1 MKVLIFSNTNLR
13 KVVYCLTV
21 FAGVAAALWFVAG
34 SNPTSAVSNSAGNT
48 VAVSPAATFPG
59 TGVGAIP
66 DGLAGTPPQYGAPL
80 VVSFAVAGVSGPVT
94 DVSVS
99 MTLTHTWVGDVDV
112 ILRAPG
118 GTPSMV
124 VVSRIGVTTATSF
137 GSANDYSGTYVFT
150 DTAAGANIWTAAA
163 TNPVPAGTYRTT
175 APGQAGQTNPAPVTS
190 LNTTFGGMTPAAAN
204 GTWTLSFRDAASADI
219 GTVTAASLTV
229 NPTGVV
235 TPDDAPVDMNGDG
248 LTDFVIVRN
257 TGGGPGGQ
265 ITWMTNLNGIGPIQG
280 AQWGLQGDE
289 FVPADYDGDDKDDI
303 AVWRPLPG
311 TGSTW
316 YVLNSATQTARVE
329 QYGLSTD
336 DPSVVDD
343 YDGDNKA
350 DLAVYRSGTVA
361 CPAAGC
367 ESNWFYRTTA
377 GGPVTTVRWGQNGDF
392 PVPGD
397 FNGDGKAD
405 FCVQRNAGGGQG
417 RFFVGYNAG
426 GTLPPVVQPSFV
438 FGASTDVILPGD
450 YDGDDKTDICVIRG
464 IGGQINWFYHPSDG
478 SADVLYQVFGNS
490 ATDFPVPGDYD
501 GDGRIDLAVWR
512 PDIDPTQSFFFFRK
526 TSNGAINQ
534 FEWGQNGDYPPA
546 NYNNH

>member
-1 MKVLIFSNTNLR
+1 MLYCVTIF
-13 KVVYCLTV
+13 
-21 FAGVAAALWFVAG
+21 AIVAAGLWFVAG
-34 SNPTSAVSNSAGNT
+34 SNPTNAVANNAANSVILQAATVFSNPAAIAPADRTSNSAGTNPGIPPSNYPSPIVVSGLIGT
-48 VAVSPAATFPG
+48 VSKVTVTFSITSTFPDDFDILLVG
-59 TGVGAIP
+59 PTGARSLVMSDAGGSGDPNNVSYTWDQTAALMP
-66 DGLAGTPPQYGAPL
+66 DGP
-80 VVSFAVAGVSGPVT
+80 
-94 DVSVS
+94 
-99 MTLTHTWVGDVDV
+99 
-112 ILRAPG
+112 
-118 GTPSMV
+118 
-124 VVSRIGVTTATSF
+124 TT
-137 GSANDYSGTYVFT
+137 
-150 DTAAGANIWTAAA
+150 I
-163 TNPVPAGTYRTT
+163 VPTGTYRPSNYVGLATPEPGGQDNFPAPGPGLLSYTTDFNVFNGT
-175 APGQAGQTNPAPVTS
+175 AP
-190 LNTTFGGMTPAAAN
+190 N
-204 GTWTLSFRDAASADI
+204 GTWNLYVVDDQQIDTMSLPGGWSID
-219 GTVTAASLTV
+219 VTTT
-229 NPTGVV
+229 NV
-235 TPDDAPVDMNGDG
+235 TPDDAPLDMNGDG

-316 YVLNSATQTARVE
+316 FILNSATQTARVE

-350 DLAVYRSGTVA
+350 DLAVYRSGTVS
-361 CPAAGC
+361 CPTPGC

-377 GGPVTTVRWGQNGDF
+377 GGPITTIRWGQNGDF

-426 GTLPPVVQPSFV
+426 GTLPPVVQPSFI
-438 FGASTDVILPGD
+438 FGTPTDVILPGD
-450 YDGDDKTDICVIRG
+450 YDGDDKTDICVVRG

-478 SADVLYQVFGNS
+478 SADVLYQAFGVS
-490 ATDFPVPGDYD
+490 ATDFPTPGDYD

-512 PDIDPTQSFFFFRK
+512 PDIDPTQTFFFFRK
-526 TSNGAINQ
+526 TTNGAINQ

>member
-1 MKVLIFSNTNLR
+1 MSWAKISESARTLI
-13 KVVYCLTV
+13 YCVTV
-21 FAGVAAALWFVAG
+21 FAVVAAALWFVAG
-34 SNPTSAVSNSAGNT
+34 SNPTSAVSNGAGNT

-80 VVSFAVAGVSGPVT
+80 VVSFAVAGVSAAVT

-235 TPDDAPVDMNGDG
+235 VTNDAPLDFNADG
-248 LTDFVIVRN
+248 KTDYVVVRN
-257 TGGGPGGQ
+257 VGGGPNGQVRWFWNINGG
-265 ITWMTNLNGIGPIQG
+265 G
-280 AQWGLQGDE
+280 ATQAADWGLASDFFISE
-289 FVPADYDGDDKDDI
+289 DFDNDNKDDI
-303 AVWRPLPG
+303 AVWRPG
-311 TGSTW
+311 AATVAAF
-316 YVLNSATQTARVE
+316 YILNSATQTARVE
-329 QYGLSTD
+329 AFGQTGD
-336 DPSVVDD
+336 DPTVVDD
-343 YDGDNKA
+343 YNNNGSA
-350 DLAVYRSGTVA
+350 DLAVYR
-361 CPAAGC
+361 AGANAGDP
-367 ESNWFYRTTA
+367 STWYVRTTPNGA
-377 GGPVTTVRWGQNGDF
+377 VNFIPWGQNGDF
-392 PVPGD
+392 P
-397 FNGDGKAD
+397 A
-405 FCVQRNAGGGQG
+405 
-417 RFFVGYNAG
+417 
-426 GTLPPVVQPSFV
+426 
-438 FGASTDVILPGD
+438 PGD
-450 YDGDDKTDICVIRG
+450 YDGD
-464 IGGQINWFYHPSDG
+464 G
-478 SADVLYQVFGNS
+478 SADYVVQRNNGGGQAAFWRKLSTAPNDVIVFGGP
-490 ATDFPVPGDYD
+490 TDAVVPGDYD
-501 GDGRIDLAVWR
+501 GDGKTDIATAIDISGTIQWR
-512 PDIDPTQSFFFFRK
+512 YRSSINGSVNYLYFGTSASDLLCQGDYDGDGKVEPGIWRTGDFWSLNS
-526 TSNGAINQ
+526 SNGAVI
-534 FEWGQNGDYPPA
+534 GTHLGAGGDYAVA
-546 NYNNH
+546 NYNQH